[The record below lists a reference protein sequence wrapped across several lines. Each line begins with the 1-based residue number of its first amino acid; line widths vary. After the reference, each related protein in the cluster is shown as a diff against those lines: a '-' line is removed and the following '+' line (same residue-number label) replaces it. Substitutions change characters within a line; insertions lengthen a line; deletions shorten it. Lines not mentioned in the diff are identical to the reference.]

1 MNVPLQLVTVASSSS
16 PGPRASSPCINAT
29 TRAVRS
35 HLFKLNHEPDPL
47 EDLPSCPSL
56 IPSFFDM
63 SSAAEED
70 SQRVD
75 SMRRKALVLEEM
87 MQQATGSRQS
97 SEGEVCM
104 SIPTSKDLKRPH
116 VLSRQHEPAC
126 LNIAKA

>member
-1 MNVPLQLVTVASSSS
+1 MNVPLQLVTVASSSW
-16 PGPRASSPCINAT
+16 PGPEPRASSPSRCINAT

-56 IPSFFDM
+56 NPSFFDM

-87 MQQATGSRQS
+87 MQQATNGNMQS
-97 SEGEVCM
+97 SEGEVRM
-104 SIPTSKDLKRPH
+104 H
-116 VLSRQHEPAC
+116 VCS
-126 LNIAKA
+126 NI